1 MEEAMAE
8 PNYNDL
14 IRDAAIAAARAA
26 EDKKAKDIMVQ
37 EVREFIGVTDYFV
50 IVSASNPRQV
60 DAIIE
65 EIEEVLRKK
74 FGMKPENR
82 ELSSDGS
89 WSLLDYG
96 CIVVH
101 VFQQDTREYYRLE
114 SLWNE
119 APVIDLS
126 KEDGFEDLEYS
137 DRIAELLEKA
147 KESLG
152 DRPS

>member
-1 MEEAMAE
+1 MSDT
-8 PNYNDL
+8 ND
-14 IRDAAIAAARAA
+14 IATVRDAAIACARAA
-26 EDKKAKDIMVQ
+26 EEKKAKDIMIQ
-37 EVREFIGVTDYFV
+37 EVHELIGVTDYFV

-60 DAIIE
+60 DAIIG
-65 EIEEVLRKK
+65 EIEDVLRED

-82 ELSSDGS
+82 ELSNDGS

-119 APVIDLS
+119 APIIDLS

-137 DRIAELLEKA
+137 ERIAEIIEKA
-147 KESLG
+147 KKSDSG
-152 DRPS
+152 K